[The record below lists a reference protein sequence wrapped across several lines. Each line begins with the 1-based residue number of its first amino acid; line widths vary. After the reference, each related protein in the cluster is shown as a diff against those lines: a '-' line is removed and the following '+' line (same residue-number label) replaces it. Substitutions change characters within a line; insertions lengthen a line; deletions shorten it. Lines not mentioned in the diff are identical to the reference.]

1 MSRPIV
7 IVGAGLAGLVCARRL
22 HRAGKSVLVI
32 DGDTR
37 PGGRLKTDTING
49 FRMDRGFQVYF
60 SAYPNAGLE
69 LDLSRLNLKKMEPGA
84 RFWNGKKFRE
94 FHRENVI
101 EMGFACMTGRSLVP
115 PGDLL
120 RLNEWDQTIRK
131 TLTADL
137 WKGEDMTAEEL
148 LRSERFSDAFIN
160 HFARPFF
167 GGIFLDRGLNV
178 SAQMF
183 KFVWKMLGVGDTCVP
198 ALGMEEIPKQIA
210 EHIPA
215 ECFRFRT
222 RVDQLVK
229 EGSRVTGVQ
238 LSKGEVVE
246 AEQVIVATDASEAQ
260 RLTSIKT
267 PAGFKSSTTVY
278 FDAPSAP
285 SEEAILL
292 VDQEGFGRV
301 NHLMDMTQV
310 SRELSPGGHRLIAA
324 TILGIATEN
333 DAHLAKNVRY
343 EIQQWLPKAGVEKWR
358 PLNVVRVNQ
367 AQMEMNPGFRD
378 TLPSIVTSTEG
389 LFLAGEYTT
398 YGSIDGACLSGRLC
412 AEAIL
417 SAAAKAAA

>member
-32 DGDTR
+32 DGDSR
-37 PGGRLKTDTING
+37 PGGRLKTDTLNG

-84 RFWNGKKFRE
+84 RFWKDRKFRE

-101 EMGFACMTGRSLVP
+101 EMSFACMTGRSLVP

-120 RLNEWDQTIRK
+120 RMGEWDQAIRR

-148 LRSERFSDAFIN
+148 LKSERFSDAFIDN
-160 HFARPFF
+160 FARPFF
-167 GGIFLDRGLNV
+167 GGIFLDRSLNV
-178 SAQMF
+178 SAKMF
-183 KFVWKMLGVGDTCVP
+183 KFIWKMLGSGDICVP
-198 ALGMEEIPKQIA
+198 ALGMEEIPRQIA

-215 ECFRFRT
+215 ECFRFQT

-229 EGSRVTGVQ
+229 EGGRVTGVQ
-238 LSKGEVVE
+238 LSTGEVID
-246 AEQVIVATDASEAQ
+246 AEFVIVATDSLEAQ
-260 RLTSIKT
+260 RLT
-267 PAGFKSSTTVY
+267 GFKVPSSFKTSTTVY

-285 SEEAILL
+285 ADEAILL

-301 NHLMDMTQV
+301 SHVMDMTQV
-310 SRELSPGGHRLIAA
+310 SRDLSPKGRRLIAA
-324 TILGIATEN
+324 TILGIANEA
-333 DAHLAKNVRY
+333 DAHLAKNIRY
-343 EIQQWLPKAGVEKWR
+343 EIQQWLPKAGVDKWR
-358 PLNVVRVNQ
+358 PLNVVRLPY
-367 AQMEMNPGFRD
+367 AQLDMAPGFRENQ
-378 TLPSIVTSTEG
+378 PGAVTSTEG
-389 LFLAGEYTT
+389 LYLAGEFTT

-417 SAAAKAAA
+417 TAAAKAAA